1 MRYHPAALMLFV
13 WSSAFACLLVLPFR
27 PTFRTIEIEGLLA
40 LLAFLVAFSLGAVMR
55 TIHLPQQPVSSP
67 QLLQMRRADALLKFL
82 AMTACVTL
90 GHEVLKGVALD
101 LDAAYLSRS
110 TQAQALLQGGDSHS
124 SGLFKI
130 GFVCYPAGYVFLV
143 RALLLEVRP
152 RWRQVFLFGVLPPV
166 LAGLAMGGRTPI
178 FNVMAYGALAFAAR
192 GVLYGGG
199 ARRIHGVAKTAALL
213 LGLVMLKY
221 FIDVFVVRAEQA
233 GGVEAML
240 DHAAAAWGMTFAGQG
255 AEIMLDVLGETA
267 TYLVFV
273 FVWYL
278 IQGTVISNSL
288 FVNYEG
294 DALWGIY
301 GIDVFTGIARRLD
314 PEGVSEGFNY
324 LLGLDSYGFLPSA
337 FGSLYVD
344 FYWGGLIF
352 AFVWGWLAAVV
363 YRNTR
368 RGRDARW
375 FLFVP
380 FVTLGVVFSLINTP
394 LGYSNGFITHFWLVV
409 TFLLIR
415 RRRHGPHGRHVPSGT
430 EELARPEPQRVS

>member
-27 PTFRTIEIEGLLA
+27 TTFRTIEIEGLLA
-40 LLAFLVAFSLGAVMR
+40 LLAFLVAFSLGAIMR
-55 TIHLPQQPVSSP
+55 TIHLPQQQVSSP
-67 QLLQMRRADALLKFL
+67 KFLGMRRADALLKFL
-82 AMTACVTL
+82 AMTACITL
-90 GHEVLKGVALD
+90 GYEVVKGVALD
-101 LDAAYLSRS
+101 LEAAYLARS
-110 TQAQALLQGGDSHS
+110 TQAQALLHGGQSHS

-130 GFVCYPAGYVFLV
+130 GFVCYPVGYVFLV
-143 RALLLEVRP
+143 RALLLDVHP
-152 RWRQVFLFGVLPPV
+152 KWRQVFLFGVLPPV

-178 FNVMAYGALAFAAR
+178 FNVMAYGALALFAR

-199 ARRIHGVAKTAALL
+199 ARKIHGVAKAAALL
-213 LGLVMLKY
+213 LGLAMLKY
-221 FIDVFVVRAEQA
+221 FIDVFVVRAQQA
-233 GGVEAML
+233 GGVEVMF
-240 DHAAAAWGMTFAGQG
+240 DHAAAAWGMTFAGQR
-255 AEIMLDVLGETA
+255 AEIMMDVFGETA

-301 GIDVFTGIARRLD
+301 GIDAFTGIARRLD
-314 PEGVSEGFNY
+314 PDGVSEGFNY
-324 LLGLDSYGFLPSA
+324 LLGLDTYGFLPSA

-375 FLFVP
+375 FLFAP
-380 FVTLGVVFSLINTP
+380 FVTLGVIFSLVNTP
-394 LGYSNGFITHFWLVV
+394 LGFSNGFITHFWLVV

-415 RRRHGPHGRHVPSGT
+415 RPRHRSLGRHDSIGKEKISDPD
-430 EELARPEPQRVS
+430 PQGAS